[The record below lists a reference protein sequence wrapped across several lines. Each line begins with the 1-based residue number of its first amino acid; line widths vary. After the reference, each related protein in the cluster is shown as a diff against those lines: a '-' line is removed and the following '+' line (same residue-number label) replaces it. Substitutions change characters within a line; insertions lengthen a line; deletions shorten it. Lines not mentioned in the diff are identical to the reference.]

1 MISFEIKWGTKK
13 FPVEFTQDEFDT
25 MTVSDFK
32 VKCQQLTEVE
42 PQYMKL
48 LAYGGIG
55 FFDLVKLQQYSNI
68 M

>member
-13 FPVEFTQDEFDT
+13 FPVEFAQDEFDA

-48 LAYGGIG
+48 LAYGGI
-55 FFDLVKLQQYSNI
+55 
-68 M
+68 